1 MPSLKQL
8 QQRLLTKKNNL
19 SNINSNIDRSSSGT
33 GNPILRRLYQEKAS
47 LGRDI
52 RNLERQL
59 LTAKNAT
66 MEKLTNST
74 PETEE
79 E

>member
-1 MPSLKQL
+1 MPSVKQL
-8 QQRLLTKKNNL
+8 QQRLLTKKSNL
-19 SNINSNIDRSSSGT
+19 NNINSKIDRTNSNT
-33 GNPILRRLYQEKAS
+33 GNPLLRRLYQEKAS

-59 LTAKNAT
+59 IT
-66 MEKLTNST
+66 MKKTSIEKLTISNV
-74 PETEE
+74 EMEE